1 MPPMQPDATHPS
13 VGEGIEWRLSETPV
27 DYLQGVAFMEQRV
40 AAIAA
45 GQARELIW
53 LCEHPPL
60 YTAGTSANPD
70 DLLEPARFPVHTTG
84 RGGQYT
90 YHGPGQRVVY
100 VMLDVRRRFGDVR
113 AFVSF
118 LESWTIDTLDSL
130 GVRGET
136 RSDRV
141 GVWVRRPDKGPDVE
155 DKIAAIGIRMRRWV
169 SYHGLAIN
177 VNPDLAHYSGIVPC
191 GISRHGVT
199 SLADLKVPA
208 GLSDLDT
215 ALRSTFDAR
224 FAVAQC
230 DGVMQQPAAPVQT
243 RS

>member
-1 MPPMQPDATHPS
+1 MQSDATHPS
-13 VGEGIEWRLSETPV
+13 VAAGIEWAVSETPV
-27 DYLQGVAFMEQRV
+27 DYLQSVAFMEQRV
-40 AAIAA
+40 AAIATD
-45 GQARELIW
+45 QARELVW

-60 YTAGTSANPD
+60 YTAGTSANPN
-70 DLLEPARFPVHTTG
+70 DLIEPDRFPVHMTG

-118 LESWTIDTLDSL
+118 LERWTIDSLDSL

-141 GVWVRRPDKGPDVE
+141 GVWVRRPDKGSDIE

-169 SYHGLAIN
+169 SYHGLSIN
-177 VNPDLAHYSGIVPC
+177 VNPDLTHYSGIVPC

-199 SLADLKVPA
+199 SLADLDVPA

-215 ALRSTFDAR
+215 ALRATFDVR
-224 FAVAQC
+224 FAVLQS
-230 DGVMQQPAAPVQT
+230 DDVMEQPA
-243 RS
+243 RSVAGP

>member
-1 MPPMQPDATHPS
+1 MPPMQSDATSPS
-13 VGEGIEWRLSETPV
+13 PEACIEWAVSEMPV

-40 AAIAA
+40 ASIAA

-60 YTAGTSANPD
+60 YTAGTSANPN

-113 AFVSF
+113 AFVTF
-118 LESWTIDTLDSL
+118 LERWAIDSLDSL
-130 GVRGET
+130 GVSGET

-141 GVWVRRPDKGPDVE
+141 GVWVRRPDKGPDIE

-199 SLADLKVPA
+199 SLADLNVPA
-208 GLSDLDT
+208 GLLDLDT
-215 ALRSTFDAR
+215 ALRANFAAR
-224 FAVAQC
+224 FPLASRD
-230 DGVMQQPAAPVQT
+230 DGMQKLVAPVT
-243 RS
+243 GP